1 MLEPAI
7 FLLDKWLKWHDQ
19 KALLFFLVCVLRSSP
34 FLYFLLF
41 TLFTT
46 SGFFCFSFTY
56 PTYFWHASANSH
68 FSFRLLCFMQVLPR
82 CELLF
87 SLSRSS
93 ELSFSSGPAFLL
105 ILVIINGCLLPRRST
120 LRFFFFVVSQ
130 MEGKN
135 SRHKLCHLAAGAS
148 GRQSRVVGNERW
160 MCRSTGGRL
169 VV

>member
-1 MLEPAI
+1 MKKLYFSCFSSMFSAL
-7 FLLDKWLKWHDQ
+7 FL
-19 KALLFFLVCVLRSSP
+19 S
-34 FLYFLLF
+34 FLLF

-56 PTYFWHASANSH
+56 PTYLRHASANSH
-68 FSFRLLCFMQVLPR
+68 FSFRLLCFTQVLLR

-105 ILVIINGCLLPRRST
+105 ILVIIRHWLFTPKALNFQVL
-120 LRFFFFVVSQ
+120 FFVGSQ
-130 MEGKN
+130 MERKN

-148 GRQSRVVGNERW
+148 GRQSRAVANERW